1 MGRKL
6 GKDEKSEDRTS
17 LLETIDDL
25 IFHMNDARATFIILS
40 ISSLIIAPIAIIMA
54 TVFITRPNFL
64 RWLLNI
70 NPFFGIIFLIYIIL
84 VLILSSI
91 WLFVGLREY
100 RFLSKWNERFKKY
113 MSLKDRVDKE
123 IQKELE

>member
-1 MGRKL
+1 VTKL

>member
-1 MGRKL
+1 M

>member
-1 MGRKL
+1 M

-54 TVFITRPNFL
+54 TVFIARPNFL
-64 RWLLNI
+64 HWLLNI
-70 NPFFGIIFLIYIIL
+70 NPFFGVIFLIYIIL

>member
-1 MGRKL
+1 MTKL